1 MQKPP
6 QKTALSTQTLL
17 RVSVLIFWLMLGMQ
31 IFFQPVKDAKNLL
44 LPLSQLFAMGLSLA
58 FALAFWYNTRNIA
71 RQSLAKLP
79 MLLLVIQTLC
89 GFIVCTD
96 FLYIVA
102 AEIPL
107 VLPARAAFLWIT
119 GQTLLL
125 TAWIFWLD
133 QYGQGNLVLMNL
145 PEIPHIVVILLTD
158 IALFAIH
165 AFAFFM
171 GYLAASEARGR
182 QAAERLNAELIA
194 TRALLEQ
201 SSRVAERAYVARELH
216 DSLGHHLVALKVN
229 LELAQNLAD
238 GSAKKPVQDSL
249 GMVVD
254 LLRDVREVVGKVR
267 PKPKMELRQALQ
279 TLLDGVTEIAVEW
292 LFPEDLTINDPEHAH
307 ILFRCVQEAVTN
319 AIKHA
324 NARKIWIEF
333 INHPVDITLLIR
345 DDGKGAAQIVP
356 GYGLNGMRER
366 LESAGGLLT
375 IQHSPKGG
383 FTLLAQ
389 LPKYRPSL

>member
-31 IFFQPVKDAKNLL
+31 IFFQPVKDTKNLL

-145 PEIPHIVVILLTD
+145 PDIPHIVVILLTD

-333 INHPVDITLLIR
+333 INHPEDITLLIR

-356 GYGLNGMRER
+356 GYGFRTFAIPQNK
-366 LESAGGLLT
+366 
-375 IQHSPKGG
+375 P
-383 FTLLAQ
+383 Q
-389 LPKYRPSL
+389 L